1 MKKGNLERWKNIDG
15 CINLLLFS
23 QLVNELLFDYS
34 IPSNRVSTLNSH
46 YLCMDALNCIE
57 SIDNH
62 GVPEGTLKPI
72 MEELYSALKKD
83 PIFENTTDSPL
94 YFFVKYQADKYVLTN
109 RVSDM
114 NYGDLRKTARALDT
128 CFFSENRYYKLLKS
142 KIVEI
147 VESNDITRQKEL
159 FRLVKSLLTELMNSG
174 YTLRFIYE
182 VMNKNFWNPQT
193 DIEQPIAINLFFNVF
208 NFSTHE
214 YDVVFKVNRKRMEKF
229 VGCIQ
234 GVQFSDNLESRFN
247 THGERQ
253 FLNRRNR
260 ECFLVI
266 KKKSLEPFKAA
277 ENVKDMLSANSA
289 LYRLYDHN
297 YRYDINIVPCMVY
310 DESACYKVAQPKRAV
325 EHTRTMSAQ
334 QIFCS
339 MDMANRAL
347 QSAAENYAINDL
359 VAIMNAAQF
368 HSHSL
373 DSESEENQLLDLW
386 SIFESVLD
394 ISNKHTSD
402 RINQICMYLVP
413 ILKRNYIYSLFEQ
426 LAADIKNYDEQFFN
440 NLVGTN
446 REKAVQT
453 VCEFV
458 LLDTY
463 EQERAEFLNRC
474 TDFPLLKERIE
485 YYKSVLSSTNS
496 IFEFVDKHGE
506 RVRWQVMRIY
516 RNRNLIIH
524 NGKSMPYMRLLIE
537 NLHSYVDDFL
547 SYSIRSLS
555 ERHDIESMCQ
565 ELFVKECR
573 WNKYFQKNNR
583 QLDVDLITQ
592 MLDM

>member
-72 MEELYSALKKD
+72 MEELYSVLKKD

-193 DIEQPIAINLFFNVF
+193 DIEQPTAINLFFDVF
-208 NFSTHE
+208 DFSTHE

-234 GVQFSDNLESRFN
+234 GVQFSDNLEPRFN

-297 YRYDINIVPCMVY
+297 YRYDINIVPCMV
-310 DESACYKVAQPKRAV
+310 
-325 EHTRTMSAQ
+325 
-334 QIFCS
+334 
-339 MDMANRAL
+339 
-347 QSAAENYAINDL
+347 
-359 VAIMNAAQF
+359 
-368 HSHSL
+368 
-373 DSESEENQLLDLW
+373 
-386 SIFESVLD
+386 
-394 ISNKHTSD
+394 
-402 RINQICMYLVP
+402 
-413 ILKRNYIYSLFEQ
+413 
-426 LAADIKNYDEQFFN
+426 
-440 NLVGTN
+440 
-446 REKAVQT
+446 
-453 VCEFV
+453 
-458 LLDTY
+458 
-463 EQERAEFLNRC
+463 
-474 TDFPLLKERIE
+474 
-485 YYKSVLSSTNS
+485 
-496 IFEFVDKHGE
+496 
-506 RVRWQVMRIY
+506 
-516 RNRNLIIH
+516 
-524 NGKSMPYMRLLIE
+524 
-537 NLHSYVDDFL
+537 
-547 SYSIRSLS
+547 
-555 ERHDIESMCQ
+555 
-565 ELFVKECR
+565 
-573 WNKYFQKNNR
+573 
-583 QLDVDLITQ
+583 
-592 MLDM
+592 

>member
-72 MEELYSALKKD
+72 MEELYSVLKKD

-193 DIEQPIAINLFFNVF
+193 DIEQPTAINLFFDVF
-208 NFSTHE
+208 DFSTHE

-234 GVQFSDNLESRFN
+234 GVQFSDNLEPRFN

-310 DESACYKVAQPKRAV
+310 DESAYYKVAQPKRAV

-334 QIFCS
+334 QIFGS
-339 MDMANRAL
+339 MDVANRAL

-402 RINQICMYLVP
+402 RINQVCMYLVP

-426 LAADIKNYDEQFFN
+426 LATDIKNYDEQFFN

-446 REKAVQT
+446 REKAVQI

-474 TDFPLLKERIE
+474 TNFPLLKERIE
-485 YYKSVLSSTNS
+485 YYKSVLSSTTS
-496 IFEFVDKHGE
+496 IFKFVDKHAE

-555 ERHDIESMCQ
+555 EGHDIESMCQ

-573 WNKYFQKNNR
+573 WNTYFQKNNR
-583 QLDVDLITQ
+583 QLDGDLITQ